1 MVQQFRL
8 PVINCQRKNPKLSS
22 EMQVG
27 QPQKGLNSEEILK
40 EWPFMETFIPVSSSL
55 YKQQQV

>member
-1 MVQQFRL
+1 
-8 PVINCQRKNPKLSS
+8 
-22 EMQVG
+22 MQVG

-40 EWPFMETFIPVSSSL
+40 EWPFMETFILVNSSL